1 MTFSPSQ
8 CQRGPAPFRV
18 RSPCSSAAP
27 SGPRAAPPLVRFS
40 CLTAINRPR
49 HTLQPQLIVRGATVG
64 SAEAAGTRGSRG
76 VRPGDAEAL
85 ALTVRGAR

>member
-18 RSPCSSAAP
+18 RSPCSRAAP
-27 SGPRAAPPLVRFS
+27 SGPRAAPPLLRFS

-49 HTLQPQLIVRGATVG
+49 HTLQPQLIVRGG
-64 SAEAAGTRGSRG
+64 DRGLRGSSWDAGEQRG
-76 VRPGDAEAL
+76 PG
-85 ALTVRGAR
+85 R